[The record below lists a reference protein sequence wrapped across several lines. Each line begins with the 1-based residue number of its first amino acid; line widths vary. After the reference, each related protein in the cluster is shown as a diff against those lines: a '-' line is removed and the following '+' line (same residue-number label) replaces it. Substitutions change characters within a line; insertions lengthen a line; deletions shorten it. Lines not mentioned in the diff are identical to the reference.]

1 MEYLKINITE
11 LENYPSNSLDN
22 CFDIMHPLIRNLLL
36 MIFASPPFSLLNI
49 LKEVE
54 KQTKNMI
61 VAVLQYKDK
70 YKQEVA

>member
-36 MIFASPPFSLLNI
+36 MIFASPP
-49 LKEVE
+49 
-54 KQTKNMI
+54 
-61 VAVLQYKDK
+61 LQSFEYFERSREANQK
-70 YKQEVA
+70 YDCCCFTI